1 MPGIEMNGQR
11 SAVGNQ
17 QSFEWRWV
25 ALAAAGVA
33 LLSSVPYLV
42 VTLTTPPDLRFGG
55 ALVNPIDGQSYFA
68 KMRQGYDE
76 AWLFRL
82 PFTASDEADAFLF
95 TFHLALGHLARIS
108 SLPLTAVYQ
117 AARILGG
124 WALLL
129 VVYELIS
136 RVFDSVTERRRAWAF
151 VALTSGLG
159 WLRISATD
167 LTIPE
172 SNTFF
177 SILANAH
184 FALATALMVIVFV
197 SVIDG
202 SWRRAVPAA
211 IGLAILQPFAPIAVF
226 AALGVYL
233 LMRWVRPSPLNP
245 LPKGGARRAFPV
257 RPTLAAVVT
266 GLSVAPLMVYF
277 YVVTQRDPI
286 LPGWSAQ
293 NLTPSPPP
301 IEYLAGYGLMALLAI
316 PGARAA
322 WRRGR
327 DVDLLLVAW
336 AISSALL
343 LYAPFPLQRRFSLGL
358 HVPIALLGVLGLLHV
373 LAPRLRERAARWL
386 PRMAFALSLPST
398 LLLLL
403 ATSSAALQRPPDA
416 RLFFS
421 ADESAA
427 FDWLRD
433 HATRDSV
440 VLAAP
445 ETGLFLPAWAG
456 VRVLYGH
463 PFETVDGERMR
474 SMLETF
480 LSGAIDREA
489 VIRDHGVGYIFFGPR
504 EARLGQP
511 EAKWEAVFD
520 SGDVTVYRVP

>member
-1 MPGIEMNGQR
+1 MPGVEMSGQQP
-11 SAVGNQ
+11 AVGNR

-42 VTLTTPPDLRFGG
+42 VALTTPPDLRFGG

-68 KMRQGYDE
+68 KMRQGYDG

-82 PFTASDEADAFLF
+82 PFTAGDEADAFLF
-95 TFHLALGHLARIS
+95 TFHLALGHLARITGL
-108 SLPLTAVYQ
+108 SLAATYQ
-117 AARILGG
+117 AARFLGG

-129 VVYELIS
+129 VVYVLIS
-136 RVFDSVTERRRAWAF
+136 RVFDSVAERRWAWAF

-159 WLRISATD
+159 WLRASATD

-184 FALATALMVIVFV
+184 FALAAALMVVVLV
-197 SVIDG
+197 SVLDG
-202 SWRRAVPAA
+202 SWRRAAPAA
-211 IGLAILQPFAPIAVF
+211 IGLAILQPFAPLAVF

-233 LMRWVRPSPLNP
+233 PVRWLRPSPLTS
-245 LPKGGARRAFPV
+245 LPEAEARRAFPV
-257 RPTLAAVVT
+257 RPALAGVVT
-266 GLSVAPLMVYF
+266 GLSVAPLMAYF
-277 YVVTQRDPI
+277 YVATQRDPI
-286 LPGWSAQ
+286 LQGWSAQ

-316 PGARAA
+316 PGLRAA

-327 DVDLLLVAW
+327 DVDLLLAAW

-343 LYAPFPLQRRFSLGL
+343 LYTPFPLQRRFSLGL
-358 HVPIALLGVLGLLHV
+358 HIPIALLGMLGLLHV
-373 LAPRLRERAARWL
+373 LAPQLRRRAARWL
-386 PRMAFALSLPST
+386 PRVAFALSLPST
-398 LLLLL
+398 LLLLI
-403 ATSSAALQRPPDA
+403 ATSSAALQRLPDA
-416 RLFFS
+416 RLFFF

-433 HATRDSV
+433 HAARDSV

-445 ETGLFLPAWAG
+445 ETGLFLPAWAD

-463 PFETVDGERMR
+463 PYETLNGERMR
-474 SMLETF
+474 SLLEAF

-489 VIRDHGVGYIFFGPR
+489 IIREYRVDYIFFGPH

>member
-1 MPGIEMNGQR
+1 M
-11 SAVGNQ
+11 VGNQ

-33 LLSSVPYLV
+33 LLSSLPYLV
-42 VTLTTPPDLRFGG
+42 VALTTPPDLRFGG
-55 ALVNPIDGQSYFA
+55 ALVNPIDGQSYLA
-68 KMRQGYDE
+68 KMRQGYDG

-82 PFTASDEADAFLF
+82 PFTANDEADAFLF

-124 WALLL
+124 WMLLL
-129 VVYELIS
+129 VVYALIS
-136 RVFDSVTERRRAWAF
+136 RIFDSTTERRRAWAF

-159 WLRISATD
+159 WLGINATD

-184 FALATALMVIVFV
+184 FALAAALMVVVFV

-211 IGLAILQPFAPIAVF
+211 IGLAILQPFAPLAVF
-226 AALGVYL
+226 SALGAYV
-233 LMRWVRPSPLNP
+233 LMRWLRPSSLNP
-245 LPKGGARRAFPV
+245 LPEGKTRRAFPL
-257 RPTLAAVVT
+257 RPTLAAAVT
-266 GLSVAPLMVYF
+266 GLSVMPLLVYF
-277 YVVTQRDPI
+277 YAVTQRDPI
-286 LPGWSAQ
+286 LQGWSAQ

-322 WRRGR
+322 WQRGR
-327 DVDLLLVAW
+327 GVDLLLVAW

-358 HVPIALLGVLGLLHV
+358 HIPIALLGALGLLRV

-386 PRMAFALSLPST
+386 PGIALALSLPST

-433 HATRDSV
+433 HAARDSV

-445 ETGLFLPAWAG
+445 ETGLFLPAWAD

-474 SMLETF
+474 AMLETF
-480 LSGAIDREA
+480 FSSPLDREA
-489 VIRDHGVGYIFFGPR
+489 VIRDYGVDFVFFGPR
-504 EARLGQP
+504 EAKPGQP
-511 EAKWEAVFD
+511 DAKWEAVFD
-520 SGDVTVYRVP
+520 SGDVMVYRVP